1 MYWLP
6 YSALV
11 AKVLWLP
18 PITAHCFRPQ
28 WATPD
33 QPVLWRANAVQCS
46 MSNFQCPMCT
56 VHIAISNV
64 QSAKCRCDIQ
74 CEKCNA
80 FWRANAVQSDNK
92 HRKCSGRSCG
102 KCRRAVNCKVLLSA
116 YLHCT
121 LVALSDDRRGFNWS
135 MASFVTDPEP
145 TTRFPTAFSLKS
157 LWLHQKSK
165 YVTTKPLK
173 PKSTRII

>member
-1 MYWLP
+1 MHWLP
-6 YSALV
+6 HSALV

-33 QPVLWRANAVQCS
+33 QPVLWRANAVQS
-46 MSNFQCPMCT
+46 AMSNVHSAIWDVIYKVKSALRSDAPTQCKVIT
-56 VHIAISNV
+56 YT
-64 QSAKCRCDIQ
+64 
-74 CEKCNA
+74 E
-80 FWRANAVQSDNK
+80 NAV
-92 HRKCSGRSCG
+92 HGRVESAEGQWIAMYCG
-102 KCRRAVNCKVLLSA
+102 ALACTA
-116 YLHCT
+116 HT

-173 PKSTRII
+173 PKLLI